1 VIISSVFFF
10 NYTRVAIADG
20 GRSVIRHKGLV
31 LNSIFPRALLPLSEV
46 YKGIL
51 TTAPALAIYAVLH
64 LVLRAPISQA
74 ILVLPLLFLF
84 QTAMNLGFALLFSTL
99 TVYFKD
105 VSNLLNYILRILTFA
120 TPVVYPVA
128 TLPPNVQ
135 RLLIWN
141 PLFPLFSAF
150 QSVITGQMP
159 STGQILACT
168 FWSVLLVVVGAWSFL
183 RYERAFALY
192 V

>member
-1 VIISSVFFF
+1 
-10 NYTRVAIADG
+10 
-20 GRSVIRHKGLV
+20 
-31 LNSIFPRALLPLSEV
+31 
-46 YKGIL
+46 
-51 TTAPALAIYAVLH
+51 
-64 LVLRAPISQA
+64 
-74 ILVLPLLFLF
+74 
-84 QTAMNLGFALLFSTL
+84 
-99 TVYFKD
+99 VYFKD
-105 VSNLLNYILRILTFA
+105 MSNLMTYILRILTFA

-159 STGQILACT
+159 SSGQILACT